1 MNDSTKRWLQGTTL
15 VVLAV
20 AAGYAGL
27 RFGGTLRARNAPAI
41 VEAPEFPFKPG
52 DAFPD
57 VRLADSLG
65 TEVGSVDLVN
75 GKQGAVVLFLDPNCE
90 GCSAMATRWEEGLS
104 QGVIEPERLFAITSE
119 PAAANAQYRASHALS
134 YPIYQDI
141 ESAFLQRH
149 GVVTYPMEIVVN
161 ATGTIQS
168 LSTDSKTPIDSES
181 VRALIDS
188 K

>member
-1 MNDSTKRWLQGTTL
+1 MNERSKRMLQWTTL
-15 VVLAV
+15 LVLAV
-20 AAGYAGL
+20 VAGYAGL
-27 RFGGTLRARNAPAI
+27 RFGSTMRARNAPEI

-52 DAFPD
+52 DALPD

-65 TEVGSVDLVN
+65 TEVGSVELVS
-75 GKQGAVVLFLDPNCE
+75 GRHGAVVLFLDLNCD

-104 QGVIEPERLFAITSE
+104 RGVVQPERLFAITSA
-119 PAAANAQYRASHALS
+119 PAATNAEYRASHALS

-149 GVVTYPMEIVVN
+149 GVVTYPMEMVVN
-161 ATGTIQS
+161 ASGTIQS
-168 LSTDSKTPIDSES
+168 LSTDSMTPIDGES
-181 VRALIDS
+181 VRTLIDS